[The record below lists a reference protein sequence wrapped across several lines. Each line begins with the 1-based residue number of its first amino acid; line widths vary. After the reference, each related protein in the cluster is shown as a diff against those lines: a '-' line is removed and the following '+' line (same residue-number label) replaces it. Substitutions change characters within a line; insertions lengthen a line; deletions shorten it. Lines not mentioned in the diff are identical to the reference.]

1 MANLA
6 SRMRTLAWSGE
17 YEHGSISRR
26 IKLTDEQK
34 ESLLDHAAK
43 LEALTLG
50 VSTAQQIAGTWARAR
65 RFWCN
70 LTGEPLI

>member
-1 MANLA
+1 MADLA
-6 SRMRTLAWSGE
+6 SRMRSLAWSGE
-17 YEHGSISRR
+17 YEYGSISRR

-50 VSTAQQIAGTWARAR
+50 VNTAQQTVGTWARAR
-65 RFWCN
+65 RFWCD
-70 LTGEPLI
+70 LTGEPLV